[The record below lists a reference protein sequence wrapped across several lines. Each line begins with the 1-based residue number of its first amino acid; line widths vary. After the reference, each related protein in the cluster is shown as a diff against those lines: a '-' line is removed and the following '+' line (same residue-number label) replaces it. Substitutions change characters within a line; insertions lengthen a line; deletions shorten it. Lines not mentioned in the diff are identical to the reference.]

1 MNVRYKSYLRAC
13 VGIGNLYG
21 ITLGYWICA
30 RGAEAAP
37 IESTTMFMFVF
48 IGNAVT
54 ITILQRALL
63 SEDKERVANDAE
75 NTQGPTSNPHDCKRR
90 YQAPTAMGG

>member
-1 MNVRYKSYLRAC
+1 MNVCYKAYLRAC

-30 RGAEAAP
+30 RGAEATP
-37 IESTTMFMFVF
+37 IESTTMFMFVL

-54 ITILQRALL
+54 MAILGKALWP
-63 SEDKERVANDAE
+63 ERGE
-75 NTQGPTSNPHDCKRR
+75 Q
-90 YQAPTAMGG
+90 

>member
-1 MNVRYKSYLRAC
+1 MNVRYKAYLRAC

-21 ITLGYWICA
+21 ITLGYRICV

-37 IESTTMFMFVF
+37 LESTTMFMFVL

-54 ITILQRALL
+54 IAILGKALWPAGGE
-63 SEDKERVANDAE
+63 SE
-75 NTQGPTSNPHDCKRR
+75 
-90 YQAPTAMGG
+90 

>member
-37 IESTTMFMFVF
+37 LESMTMFMFVLV
-48 IGNAVT
+48 GNAVT
-54 ITILQRALL
+54 MAILGKALWP
-63 SEDKERVANDAE
+63 ED
-75 NTQGPTSNPHDCKRR
+75 
-90 YQAPTAMGG
+90 GG

>member
-1 MNVRYKSYLRAC
+1 MNARYKSYLRAC

-21 ITLGYWICA
+21 LVLGYWICA

-37 IESTTMFMFVF
+37 LESTTMFMFVL

-54 ITILQRALL
+54 MAILGKALWP
-63 SEDKERVANDAE
+63 E
-75 NTQGPTSNPHDCKRR
+75 
-90 YQAPTAMGG
+90 GGEGE

>member
-1 MNVRYKSYLRAC
+1 MNVRYKAYLRAC

-37 IESTTMFMFVF
+37 IESTTMFMFVL
-48 IGNAVT
+48 IGTAVT
-54 ITILQRALL
+54 MAMLSKALWP
-63 SEDKERVANDAE
+63 EGGKEE
-75 NTQGPTSNPHDCKRR
+75 
-90 YQAPTAMGG
+90 

>member
-1 MNVRYKSYLRAC
+1 MNVRYKAYLRAC
-13 VGIGNLYG
+13 VGVGNLYG

-37 IESTTMFMFVF
+37 LEATTMFMFVL

-54 ITILQRALL
+54 MAILGKALWP
-63 SEDKERVANDAE
+63 ED
-75 NTQGPTSNPHDCKRR
+75 
-90 YQAPTAMGG
+90 GG

>member
-1 MNVRYKSYLRAC
+1 MNVRYKAYLRAC

-37 IESTTMFMFVF
+37 IESTTMFMFVL

-54 ITILQRALL
+54 MVILQRALWP
-63 SEDKERVANDAE
+63 EGGKEE
-75 NTQGPTSNPHDCKRR
+75 
-90 YQAPTAMGG
+90 

>member
-1 MNVRYKSYLRAC
+1 MDARYKAYLRAC

-37 IESTTMFMFVF
+37 IESTTMFMFVL

-54 ITILQRALL
+54 MAVLSKALWPEGG
-63 SEDKERVANDAE
+63 SE
-75 NTQGPTSNPHDCKRR
+75 
-90 YQAPTAMGG
+90 